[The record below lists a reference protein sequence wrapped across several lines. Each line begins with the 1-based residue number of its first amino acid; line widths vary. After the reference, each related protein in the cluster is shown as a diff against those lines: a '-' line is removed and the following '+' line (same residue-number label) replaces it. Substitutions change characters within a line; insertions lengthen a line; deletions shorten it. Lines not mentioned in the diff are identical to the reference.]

1 MDNVQLCATCIGQA
15 ITLVLVANGAPV
27 ITSKLLGCRFNLPI
41 DLKTT
46 MSDGSFLFGYTK
58 TWRGLV
64 AAITASMLVA
74 PPLGLS
80 LSTGALFG
88 LLVII
93 GDLISSFIKR
103 RIGLIESSRISSLDV
118 IPEALLPLLVLQADF
133 GLHWPDI
140 VVVIVLFYLVEV
152 FLSPVLF
159 RLHIRNR
166 PY

>member
-1 MDNVQLCATCIGQA
+1 MDNIQLCSNCIGQA
-15 ITLVLVANGAPV
+15 ITLVLVANGAP
-27 ITSKLLGCRFNLPI
+27 ILISKLLGCRFNLPI
-41 DLKTT
+41 DLRYA
-46 MSDGSFLFGYTK
+46 MRDGSFLFGYTK

-64 AAITASMLVA
+64 SAVAGSMIAAPL
-74 PPLGLS
+74 LGLS
-80 LSTGALFG
+80 VFTGALFG

-103 RIGLIESSRISSLDV
+103 RLGLLESTPIRSLDV
-118 IPEALLPLLVLQADF
+118 LPEVLLPLLVLQADF
-133 GLHWPDI
+133 RLNWLDI
-140 VVVIVLFYLVEV
+140 IVVIVLFFLVEV